1 MEGEKYKWNPV
12 VEITLASL
20 DPVKQVG
27 PLKMAIHG
35 LAAGGTQF
43 YCSTEFGEI
52 LNADVTS
59 PSGNNIKSIAICH
72 HGPVRALLASPFF
85 KTVLLS
91 IGIWTFALWKDNVK
105 MCRGLSDYW
114 MLESYSTCAPQ
125 FLAVGDIQGIL
136 HILEIPRSLR
146 RTSYKEKVAMG
157 NFFARQQA
165 WVVDVKNRSKE
176 RDKQIEKA
184 QAQRAILKGREEQ
197 FFKLCTWT
205 EEMENDYQKYENEC
219 RTKFGAKAA

>member
-59 PSGNNIKSIAICH
+59 PSGNNIKSIAVCH

-105 MCRGLSDYW
+105 V
-114 MLESYSTCAPQ
+114 SYVYACVFNYTTNGHICVLDPSFTCSSCY
-125 FLAVGDIQGIL
+125 D
-136 HILEIPRSLR
+136 
-146 RTSYKEKVAMG
+146 
-157 NFFARQQA
+157 
-165 WVVDVKNRSKE
+165 
-176 RDKQIEKA
+176 
-184 QAQRAILKGREEQ
+184 
-197 FFKLCTWT
+197 
-205 EEMENDYQKYENEC
+205 
-219 RTKFGAKAA
+219 AAC